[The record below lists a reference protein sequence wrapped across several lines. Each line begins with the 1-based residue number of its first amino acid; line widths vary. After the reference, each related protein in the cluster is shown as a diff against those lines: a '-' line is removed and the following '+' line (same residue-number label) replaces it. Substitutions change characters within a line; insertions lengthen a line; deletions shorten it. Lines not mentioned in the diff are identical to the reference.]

1 MAKFKSA
8 HERILEAISST
19 EASTFSEF
27 CSAYSDTPERGDKE
41 GWRELFKELNKLE
54 GMYMVTVVRDDNRI
68 EFMQL
73 TEGGV
78 AYLKELQAKAF

>member
-1 MAKFKSA
+1 
-8 HERILEAISST
+8 
-19 EASTFSEF
+19 
-27 CSAYSDTPERGDKE
+27 
-41 GWRELFKELNKLE
+41 
-54 GMYMVTVVRDDNRI
+54 MYMVTVVRDDNRI